1 MSNVIAADSIVR
13 HRGEGRMM
21 LVKAVFHD
29 EDGSPNQVECEFFD
43 QGELTTAWV
52 HVSEL
57 DLMTRG

>member
-1 MSNVIAADSIVR
+1 MSNVIAVDSIVR

-21 LVKAVFHD
+21 LVKEVFHD
-29 EDGSPNQVECEFFD
+29 EGGSPNQVECEFFD